1 MKMDRTADH
10 DHGGRG
16 FNAILNTH
24 PSLVQGSP
32 EGCTPGLM
40 IFVPAIARKDLTA
53 KFSQPGPT
61 LLV

>member
-1 MKMDRTADH
+1 MKMDGTADH
-10 DHGGRG
+10 DHGDRG

-32 EGCTPGLM
+32 EECTPGLV
-40 IFVPAIARKDLTA
+40 IFVPALACRDLPA